1 MVLSSAKIRYYLYKF
16 YINGNC
22 QKMQKIFNILALFI
36 LVLSLSACIHKVD
49 VEQGNVMTQEMV
61 NQLHPGMTSD
71 QVQFI
76 MGHPVLVETFEN
88 NRADYVYTFQP
99 NGSDVTRKRIT
110 LLFNGGLL
118 TSISGTM
125 HPELNPKTV
134 STVSPMSNDAVDTNS
149 HTDTNPPKVSPVDE
163 AAAQ

>member
-1 MVLSSAKIRYYLYKF
+1 M
-16 YINGNC
+16 
-22 QKMQKIFNILALFI
+22 QKMLNILALFI

-49 VEQGNVMTQEMV
+49 VEQGNVISQDMV

-88 NRADYVYTFQP
+88 NRADYVYTFQA
-99 NGSDVTRKRIT
+99 NGSDITRKRIT

-118 TSISGTM
+118 TSINGTM
-125 HPELNPKTV
+125 HPELNPTTA
-134 STVSPMSNDAVDTNS
+134 STPSPMSNDTVDPNS
-149 HTDTNPPKVSPVDE
+149 HTDTNPPKTLPTDQQDS
-163 AAAQ
+163 

>member
-1 MVLSSAKIRYYLYKF
+1 
-16 YINGNC
+16 
-22 QKMQKIFNILALFI
+22 MQKISNILALFI

-49 VEQGNVMTQEMV
+49 VEQGNVISQEMV

-88 NRADYVYTFQP
+88 NRADYVYTFQA
-99 NGSDVTRKRIT
+99 NGSDITRKHIT

-118 TSISGTM
+118 TSINGTM
-125 HPELNPKTV
+125 HPELNPTTV
-134 STVSPMSNDAVDTNS
+134 STTSPMSNDTVDPNS
-149 HTDTNPPKVSPVDE
+149 HTDTNPPKTSAADE

>member
-1 MVLSSAKIRYYLYKF
+1 
-16 YINGNC
+16 
-22 QKMQKIFNILALFI
+22 MQKKILNILTLVALI
-36 LVLSLSACIHKVD
+36 LSLSACIHKVD
-49 VEQGNVMTQEMV
+49 VEQGNVISQEMI

-99 NGSDVTRKRIT
+99 NGGNITKKRVT
-110 LLFNGGLL
+110 LLFNGGVL

-125 HPELNPKTV
+125 HPELNPTTA
-134 STVSPMSNDAVDTNS
+134 STPSPMSNDAVDPNI
-149 HTDTNPPKVSPVDE
+149 HTDTNPPKTAPTE
-163 AAAQ
+163 Q